1 MSEKEKAPRPLP
13 QPWHLTQPFW
23 DGASDRKLLVQYD
36 PEVGK
41 FQFYPRSVS
50 IYTGRRNLEWREV
63 SGRGTLYS
71 FTEIHVAPPGFED
84 LAPYMIGVV
93 ELEEGVRI
101 MTPLHNITVEDAE
114 LGMKMRVCWQ
124 RLSDEITYPAF
135 EPDR

>member
-1 MSEKEKAPRPLP
+1 
-13 QPWHLTQPFW
+13 
-23 DGASDRKLLVQYD
+23 
-36 PEVGK
+36 
-41 FQFYPRSVS
+41 
-50 IYTGRRNLEWREV
+50 
-63 SGRGTLYS
+63 
-71 FTEIHVAPPGFED
+71 
-84 LAPYMIGVV
+84 MIGVV